1 MIDIVARSLRLITDG
16 AAKYPVK
23 LPPGMAS
30 RHRLCTDMASAVK
43 QLGYGGECGYNQLLY
58 PTEPTTRGL
67 LGFLVEKLP
76 RSEEDAADDVL
87 GANAL
92 LNRRILT
99 NLSAWSKQPFVRHC
113 CPNFAPSKDG
123 KGPRAFDRRFRTR
136 AFRSWPLSIEA
147 DAPPLPLQVPR
158 NTDLAPSVLERACAG
173 KVAEEALEAL
183 ALGGD
188 GEDATQ
194 ASARAATAQQIRD
207 AVSSAALLSNS
218 DGNAGGASGD
228 GAAVKAPTLNEL
240 LKDLMEGSDHHSKGA
255 QRGTRFTHA
264 TDFGQEVAT
273 GAVGSDRLLAPVVAS
288 SSAAAAS
295 SDRGS
300 EGGAAEVAMSA
311 ADAAKAKAE
320 NEQRA
325 RDADV
330 ASLEQGLE
338 ATEAS
343 LADGA
348 RSLALLQGRAR
359 QAEAELAAAEQ
370 QGSQLEKEVIVKS
383 KTLEMLPKAQEHIVA
398 LEGLCAASAQKLM
411 DLGSE
416 WEKHRAPLVATL
428 RAKRDFATTRRARC
442 KAMVAEMQKCRGEMQ
457 AMAKEVRGKE
467 DQAALL
473 EDELAKLPQNVNRTL
488 YTYRIMDIISSIA
501 KQKKEIDKIIT
512 EVAAV
517 QKEINSTSEKLS
529 RAEVLADE
537 KIFSYAKQE
546 ANKKDQQVVSC
557 YRHFGDLRARFD
569 DLVGVI
575 EAVGKREAESS
586 DLSRKTEQLQ
596 ERVSKNNMARIVADL
611 KQVQEENAGLVQQL
625 RAMKA
630 AAANQ
635 PGS

>member
-1 MIDIVARSLRLITDG
+1 MIDIVARSLRLITEG

-92 LNRRILT
+92 LNRRIST

-113 CPNFAPSKDG
+113 CPNFAPSQDP

-136 AFRSWPLSIEA
+136 AFRSLPLSIESG
-147 DAPPLPLQVPR
+147 APPLPLQVPK

-173 KVAEEALEAL
+173 KVAEEALEAI

-207 AVSSAALLSNS
+207 AVSSAALLGNN
-218 DGNAGGASGD
+218 DGSAGGANGD

-240 LKDLMEGSDHHSKGA
+240 LKDLMEDSDHHGRGA

-273 GAVGSDRLLAPVVAS
+273 GAIGGDRLLAPAV
-288 SSAAAAS
+288 AAAS
-295 SDRGS
+295 SDKGG
-300 EGGAAEVAMSA
+300 EGAAAEAALSA

-330 ASLEQGLE
+330 ASLEQGLV

-348 RSLALLQGRAR
+348 RALALLQDRAR
-359 QAEAELAAAEQ
+359 QAEAELASAEQ
-370 QGSQLEKEVIVKS
+370 QGSQLEKDVIVKT
-383 KTLEMLPKAQEHIVA
+383 KTLEMLPKAQEHITA

-467 DQAALL
+467 EQAALL
-473 EDELAKLPQNVNRTL
+473 EEELAKLPQNVNRTT

-512 EVAAV
+512 EVATV
-517 QKEINSTSEKLS
+517 QKEINATSEKLS

-630 AAANQ
+630 AANQ